1 MTQTIP
7 KLGSVSFEE
16 RTRMRV
22 PYEWGYGSTPRTAAL
37 RAALKWKAAVVKD
50 FENIFMGLA
59 KSEFRNDEHIKVDL
73 DRARLITESYKQT
86 DGQPWVIRVAKAF
99 SNICENI
106 PIFVKQGELIVGDP
120 NSAPDELRWHPEI
133 CSYFMP
139 AAVTGGGFSE
149 MVTDAEREEIVSSI
163 CAFWNGRSVADR
175 IKAVLPRDLCPD
187 VFEGLSTPIE
197 PKLWEMGIV
206 SMAPDYPALLKEGI
220 NARIERAERKLK
232 ELDRN
237 ASEIP
242 PSEYMEKRNNWEAMI
257 TSGRAIIRFARRYA
271 ELTRNLA
278 QQERDSVRRR
288 ELEDMATILEHVPAN
303 PARTFHEAVQFYWV
317 VEVAAKFLAVY
328 GHGGG
333 NRIDQILWPY
343 YDADIR
349 EGRLTREKA
358 LELIECLFL
367 KIQELGIALEWP
379 VTFSGKAGGEVFY
392 TLNICGRTDDGND
405 ASNDLSCL
413 VLEAMC
419 NLHINQPP
427 IAVLYHKN
435 ISPAVVERAIDL
447 LHLGTGHPSW
457 FNQDLLQEW
466 AILRGYSPK
475 DARHVT
481 VGGCVTLHVTE
492 KYQITSGTPGV
503 GGMILPKV
511 LEETLCEGGPT
522 GNEGRL
528 DKPKTKDPLDMLSAD
543 DLLDAFLERALFY
556 AKQMTFAWNLA
567 QEVLMT
573 TNPDPCSSLLLNE
586 PLDRGVDVKKLHK
599 ENDTYPAVFALG
611 LITVADSLAAIQKLV
626 FDEKKYS
633 IDQLVTALK
642 DDWSGHEAMRQEF
655 INAPK
660 YGNDDDYADAW
671 AVKLSTRFE
680 ETISQVRDAWGCRLL
695 SDGGTAAGYQI
706 AGLTCGATP
715 DGRHAMSHLTDG
727 SRSPTPGADKNGP
740 TAVLNSAAKIPFT
753 HTELFNQRFMP
764 IFLEGENRKL
774 FAAYL
779 QEWYDKG
786 TIPHIQFNVVDSAVL
801 RDAQEHPEEYKDLQ
815 VRVAGY
821 SAFWIDLPKGTQDS
835 IIART
840 EHGL

>member
-1 MTQTIP
+1 
-7 KLGSVSFEE
+7 
-16 RTRMRV
+16 
-22 PYEWGYGSTPRTAAL
+22 
-37 RAALKWKAAVVKD
+37 
-50 FENIFMGLA
+50 MGLA
-59 KSEFRNDEHIKVDL
+59 KSEFRNEEHIKVDL

-106 PIFVKQGELIVGDP
+106 PIFIKQGELIAGDP

-139 AAVTGGGFSE
+139 PAVTDGGFSE

-175 IKAVLPRDLCPD
+175 IKANLPRELCLD

-197 PKLWEMGIV
+197 AKLWEMGIV
-206 SMAPDYPALLKEGI
+206 STAPDYPALFKEGVM
-220 NARIERAERKLK
+220 ARIERAESSLR
-232 ELDRN
+232 ELDRR
-237 ASEIP
+237 ASEIS
-242 PSEYMEKRNNWEAMI
+242 PSEYIEKKNNWEAMI
-257 TSGRAIIRFARRYA
+257 ISGKTIIRFAQRYA
-271 ELTRNLA
+271 ELARNMA
-278 QQERDSVRRR
+278 QHESDYARKR
-288 ELEDMATILEHVPAN
+288 ELEDMASTLEDVPAN
-303 PARTFHEAVQFYWV
+303 PANTFYEAIQFYWII
-317 VEVAAKFLAVY
+317 EVAAKFLAVY

-333 NRIDQILWPY
+333 NRIDQIFWPY
-343 YDADIR
+343 YEADIS

-392 TLNICGRTDDGND
+392 TLNICGKTDDGVD

-413 VLEAMC
+413 VLEAMS

-427 IAVLYHKN
+427 IAVLYHKK
-435 ISPAVVERAIDL
+435 ISPSVVERAIDL

-457 FNQDLLQEW
+457 FNQDLLQKW
-466 AILRGYSPK
+466 AKSRGYSPK
-475 DARHVT
+475 DAKHVT
-481 VGGCVTLHVTE
+481 VGGCVTLHVTG

-511 LEETLCEGGPT
+511 LEETLYEGGPE
-522 GNEGRL
+522 GNDGRP

-556 AKQMTFAWNLA
+556 ARQLAFAWNLA
-567 QEVLMT
+567 QEVLMAT
-573 TNPDPCSSLLLNE
+573 DPDPCNSLLLDE

-611 LITVADSLAAIQKLV
+611 LITVADSLAAIQKLI
-626 FDEKKYS
+626 FDEKKYTME
-633 IDQLVTALK
+633 QLVTALK
-642 DDWSGHEAMRQEF
+642 DDWNQHEAMRQDF
-655 INAPK
+655 LNAPK

-671 AVKLSTRFE
+671 AVKLSTHFE
-680 ETISQVRDAWGCRLL
+680 ETISQLKDAWGCRLL

-715 DGRHAMSHLTDG
+715 DGRRAMSTLTDG
-727 SRSPTPGADKNGP
+727 SRSPAPGADKNGP

-753 HTELFNQRFMP
+753 HAELFNQRFMP
-764 IFLEGENRKL
+764 VFLEGENRKL

-779 QEWYDKG
+779 REWYDKG

-801 RDAQEHPEEYKDLQ
+801 RDAQEHPEKYKDLQ

-840 EHGL
+840 EHGF